1 MLRTSLRSV
10 SGPSSRHVCLSCLTR
25 PGALGLRQFHRI
37 SPLRTDSGEIRPE
50 VKSFD
55 ASIEPPAPLPPN
67 GQIPE
72 TKDAASSEPPKSS
85 RPPRHSPRV
94 LTAAAWAQMSNS
106 QRNNYK
112 YRHHALYNKFKRS
125 MIADREMTLKE
136 AVELEIAQAKATEQE
151 AAPLEATPLQTASL
165 KAAMSETALSEANPS
180 QEAPSEAARVEAE
193 KIKALQQKMTATQ
206 VEAGRERKAKFK
218 AEKAKHEAKMIKE
231 KQKQKEKEKE
241 KEKDKESQL
250 EAEVATDGLSDM
262 PAISEPKKTLNLE
275 AASNVVAQIL
285 ETGTTNGMTSPNK
298 LSTEAEREKEEEQEE
313 KKQAPHPLHK
323 HVTSRDRGSL
333 NSKDRDLQLKEVRTP
348 MPPVPRVAFGLDR
361 VLFNPGVYQLRDPRS
376 LVYNFDPY
384 LDQIMPVSEFD
395 FDTLKPYVTSSKDV
409 TACEMT
415 KKHEKK
421 YYGSSSSM
429 TSVLSH
435 FHYLLSAWRPVDTSK
450 LTQSYG
456 DPLRSFTRLLR
467 APTAMFLR
475 YNEKEDI
482 YAIDADKEYD
492 TANILMHLG
501 KSMEK
506 QLTLPKEK
514 FERYR
519 RSDANK
525 ITAEEEAS
533 VPESYHY
540 STIGKFLMR
549 SQLDAYDPRLPG
561 TGMFDLKTR
570 AVVSI
575 RMEPVE
581 HKRGMGYEIRRRFG
595 KWESYE
601 REYFDMIRA
610 AFLKYSL
617 QVRVGRMDGIFVAYH
632 NVERIFGFQ
641 YITLEEMDE
650 ALHGQNNTELG
661 DTEFELSLGLW
672 EKILDKATARY
683 PKQSLRFHFET
694 CDGPTPYMH
703 IIAQPVTNEQIDAIQ
718 SKNQSQ
724 VDAITERLFYPDRFD
739 NSEITDSAEPE
750 AKPEAEAEPKAELSP
765 KENTEA
771 EAEADK
777 KTEAKSL
784 GDSLA
789 DALFPIEPTDNTAE
803 QGAESENDISFE
815 LPGLNTDSKPE
826 AKPKT
831 KKAKFVPNPSL
842 STEYD
847 ENLLAM
853 TLTINNKV
861 NGVPVQRPGYF
872 TKSDKWTIDYELGEI
887 SVEQGNTVL
896 QAVKK
901 RRNTLLRKN
910 VQDHSNDFFMNLQKL
925 TDKGR
930 AWRKRLNKID
940 RDRGILVYKD
950 SCDMDV

>member
-10 SGPSSRHVCLSCLTR
+10 SGPSSRHVCLSCLAR

-37 SPLRTDSGEIRPE
+37 SALRTDSGETKPE
-50 VKSFD
+50 ANSFD
-55 ASIEPPAPLPPN
+55 ASIQPPAPPPPN
-67 GQIPE
+67 GQTPE
-72 TKDAASSEPPKSS
+72 IKDGASSEPQKSS
-85 RPPRHSPRV
+85 RPPDSPRV
-94 LTAAAWAQMSNS
+94 LTAATWAQMNKP
-106 QRNNYK
+106 QRRNYRN
-112 YRHHALYNKFKRS
+112 RHSALFNKFRES
-125 MIADREMTLKE
+125 MLANREITLKE
-136 AVELEIAQAKATEQE
+136 AVELEIARTKTTEQE
-151 AAPLEATPLQTASL
+151 AAPLEAPIP
-165 KAAMSETALSEANPS
+165 ETALSEATPS
-180 QEAPSEAARVEAE
+180 KEAPSEAVRVEADQ
-193 KIKALQQKMTATQ
+193 IKALQQKMRATEL
-206 VEAGRERKAKFK
+206 EARRERKAKFK
-218 AEKAKHEAKMIKE
+218 AEKSLANAKQEAKILKGKE
-231 KQKQKEKEKE
+231 
-241 KEKDKESQL
+241 KESQL
-250 EAEVATDGLSDM
+250 KAEIATDG
-262 PAISEPKKTLNLE
+262 PADTPAASEPKETLNLKST
-275 AASNVVAQIL
+275 SNVVAQIL
-285 ETGTTNGMTSPNK
+285 ETSSENGVASLNEPS
-298 LSTEAEREKEEEQEE
+298 LEAEREEKEKEKEKKKKEEEEE
-313 KKQAPHPLHK
+313 DGGEWSWSPWDDKSQSLPFLED

-333 NSKDRDLQLKEVRTP
+333 NSKDRNVHLKEVRTP

-540 STIGKFLMR
+540 STIGKFLLR

-575 RMEPVE
+575 RMEPLE

-632 NVERIFGFQ
+632 NTERIFGFQ

-650 ALHGQNNTELG
+650 ALHGSSNTELG

-672 EKILDKATARY
+672 EKILDKATERF
-683 PKQSLRFHFET
+683 PKKSLRFHFET
-694 CDGPTPYMH
+694 CEGPTPFMH
-703 IIAQPVTNEQIDAIQ
+703 IIAQPVTDEQIDAIQ
-718 SKNQSQ
+718 SKNQAQ

-739 NSEITDSAEPE
+739 GSEATEFE
-750 AKPEAEAEPKAELSP
+750 PEAEAEPEPEPEAEPEPP

-771 EAEADK
+771 EA
-777 KTEAKSL
+777 KSI
-784 GDSLA
+784 GNSLA
-789 DALFPIEPTDNTAE
+789 DALFPIDPAESAAE
-803 QGAESENDISFE
+803 QAAELEYDTSFE
-815 LPGLNTDSKPE
+815 LPGLNPDSIAEP
-826 AKPKT
+826 KPKPR
-831 KKAKFVPNPSL
+831 KPRFVPNPNL
-842 STEYD
+842 CTDYD

-853 TLTINNKV
+853 TLVINNKV
-861 NGVPVQRPGYF
+861 NGAPVERPGHF
-872 TKSDKWTIDYELGEI
+872 TKSDKWTIDYELDEI
-887 SVEQGNTVL
+887 SVEQGNAVL
-896 QAVKK
+896 QAVKR
-901 RRNTLLRKN
+901 RRNLALRKN
-910 VQDHSNDFFMNLQKL
+910 VQDHSNDFFAGLQKL
-925 TDKGR
+925 AEKGR
-930 AWRKRLNKID
+930 AFRKRLDKID

>member
-10 SGPSSRHVCLSCLTR
+10 SGRSSRHVCLSCLAR
-25 PGALGLRQFHRI
+25 PGTLGLRQFHRI
-37 SPLRTDSGEIRPE
+37 SALRTDSGETKPE
-50 VKSFD
+50 VNLLD

-67 GQIPE
+67 SQIPE
-72 TKDAASSEPPKSS
+72 TKDGASSTPQKSS
-85 RPPRHSPRV
+85 RQPNSPRV
-94 LTAAAWAQMSNS
+94 LTAAAWAQMNKV
-106 QRNNYK
+106 QRKNYK
-112 YRHHALYNKFKRS
+112 YRHHELFNKFKQA
-125 MIADREMTLKE
+125 MLANREMSLKE
-136 AVELEIAQAKATEQE
+136 AVELEIARAKTTEQE
-151 AAPLEATPLQTASL
+151 AAPLEA
-165 KAAMSETALSEANPS
+165 ALSEAT
-180 QEAPSEAARVEAE
+180 PSEAARVEAE
-193 KIKALQQKMTATQ
+193 KIKALQQNTIATEL
-206 VEAGRERKAKFK
+206 EARRERKAKFK
-218 AEKAKHEAKMIKE
+218 AEKWLANAKHEAKTS
-231 KQKQKEKEKE
+231 KEKE
-241 KEKDKESQL
+241 KESQL
-250 EAEVATDGLSDM
+250 EAEIATDGPEDTS
-262 PAISEPKKTLNLE
+262 AVSEPKKTLKLKS
-275 AASNVVAQIL
+275 SNVVAQIL
-285 ETGTTNGMTSPNK
+285 ETSSENGVASPNEPSPK
-298 LSTEAEREKEEEQEE
+298 VEKEEKEE
-313 KKQAPHPLHK
+313 KEEKVMEDVWLSEDRSQSLPFLEG
-323 HVTSRDRGSL
+323 HVTSRDTGSL
-333 NSKDRDLQLKEVRTP
+333 NSKDKSLQLKEVRTP

-575 RMEPVE
+575 RMEPAE
-581 HKRGMGYEIRRRFG
+581 HQRGMGYEIRRRFG

-632 NVERIFGFQ
+632 NTERIFGFQ

-650 ALHGQNNTELG
+650 ALHGTSNTELG

-672 EKILDKATARY
+672 EKILDKATAKY

-694 CDGPTPYMH
+694 CNGSTPFMH
-703 IIAQPVTNEQIDAIQ
+703 IIAQPVTEEQIDAIQ
-718 SKNQSQ
+718 SKNQAQ
-724 VDAITERLFYPDRFD
+724 VDAITERLFYPDRFE
-739 NSEITDSAEPE
+739 NCEMTESAES
-750 AKPEAEAEPKAELSP
+750 KPVSP

-771 EAEADK
+771 EADKTEADK
-777 KTEAKSL
+777 KTEAKSI

-789 DALFPIEPTDNTAE
+789 DALFPIDPADSTVEQSAEPEHDTT
-803 QGAESENDISFE
+803 SE
-815 LPGLNTDSKPE
+815 LPGLSPDSK
-826 AKPKT
+826 AGSKPKR
-831 KKAKFVPNPSL
+831 KPKFVPNPEL
-842 STEYD
+842 SADYD

-853 TLTINNKV
+853 TLVITNKV
-861 NGVPVQRPGYF
+861 NGVRVERPGHF
-872 TKSDKWTIDYELGEI
+872 TQSDKWTIDYELDEI
-887 SVEQGNTVL
+887 DVVQGNHTL
-896 QAVKK
+896 QAIKK
-901 RRNTLLRKN
+901 RRNLVLRKN
-910 VQDHSNDFFMNLQKL
+910 VQDHSNDFFANLQRL
-925 TDKGR
+925 SEKGR
-930 AWRKRLNKID
+930 AFRKRLNKID

>member
-10 SGPSSRHVCLSCLTR
+10 SGPSSRHVCLSCLAR

-37 SPLRTDSGEIRPE
+37 SALRTNSGETKLE
-50 VKSFD
+50 ANLFD

-67 GQIPE
+67 SQIPE
-72 TKDAASSEPPKSS
+72 TKDGASSKPQKSS
-85 RPPRHSPRV
+85 RPPDSPRV
-94 LTAAAWAQMSNS
+94 LTAAAWAQMSKP
-106 QRNNYK
+106 QRKNYK
-112 YRHHALYNKFKRS
+112 YRHHELYNKFKQS
-125 MIADREMTLKE
+125 LLANREISLKE
-136 AVELEIAQAKATEQE
+136 AVELEIARAKMAEQG
-151 AAPLEATPLQTASL
+151 AAPL
-165 KAAMSETALSEANPS
+165 ETALSEATPSEATLS

-193 KIKALQQKMTATQ
+193 KIKALQQNIMATEL
-206 VEAGRERKAKFK
+206 EARRERKAKFK
-218 AEKAKHEAKMIKE
+218 AERLANAKHEAKMLKGKE
-231 KQKQKEKEKE
+231 
-241 KEKDKESQL
+241 KESQL
-250 EAEVATDGLSDM
+250 EAEIATDG
-262 PAISEPKKTLNLE
+262 PADTSAASEPKKAVNLKS
-275 AASNVVAQIL
+275 SNVVAQIL
-285 ETGTTNGMTSPNK
+285 EASSENGVAIPNEP
-298 LSTEAEREKEEEQEE
+298 SFNSEREEKEEKEE
-313 KKQAPHPLHK
+313 KVKEDVWLSEDRSQSLPFLED
-323 HVTSRDRGSL
+323 HVTSRDTGSL
-333 NSKDRDLQLKEVRTP
+333 NSKDKSLQLKEVRTP

-575 RMEPVE
+575 RMEPAE
-581 HKRGMGYEIRRRFG
+581 HQRGMGYEIRRRFG

-632 NVERIFGFQ
+632 NTERIFGFQ

-650 ALHGQNNTELG
+650 ALHGTSNTELG

-672 EKILDKATARY
+672 EKILDKATAKY

-694 CDGPTPYMH
+694 CNGPTPFMH
-703 IIAQPVTNEQIDAIQ
+703 IIAQPVTEEQIDAIQ
-718 SKNQSQ
+718 SKNQAQ
-724 VDAITERLFYPDRFD
+724 VDAITERLFYPDRFE
-739 NSEITDSAEPE
+739 NCEATESAEP
-750 AKPEAEAEPKAELSP
+750 KPVSP
-765 KENTEA
+765 KENT

-777 KTEAKSL
+777 KTEAKSI

-789 DALFPIEPTDNTAE
+789 DALFPIDPADSTVEQSAEPEYDT
-803 QGAESENDISFE
+803 SFE
-815 LPGLNTDSKPE
+815 LPGLNPDSK
-826 AKPKT
+826 AASKPKR
-831 KKAKFVPNPSL
+831 KPKFVPNPEL
-842 STEYD
+842 SADYD

-853 TLTINNKV
+853 TLVITNKV
-861 NGVPVQRPGYF
+861 NGVPVDRPGHF
-872 TKSDKWTIDYELGEI
+872 TQSDKWTIDYELDEI
-887 SVEQGNTVL
+887 DVVRGNYVL
-896 QAVKK
+896 QAIK
-901 RRNTLLRKN
+901 RRRNLVLRKN
-910 VQDHSNDFFMNLQKL
+910 VQDHSNDFFANLQRL
-925 TDKGR
+925 SEKGR
-930 AWRKRLNKID
+930 AFRKRLNKID